1 MANYQHNNNAKKSK
15 WNIIMIVVI
24 ILVFLALVFALF
36 FGTYSFI
43 KNNVNFNTH
52 HSHSTNDKGKDNS
65 EPKDAPKINVLS
77 SEFSN
82 DFMHTDQRNGYH
94 GITKGMTKKEVE
106 KKLGHTN
113 HIVPISSIKAHKYGS
128 IATYYNKDDKVERIF
143 VVPQNVTIQKFENYY
158 GQATISY
165 NQSGKV
171 YDSNPNNSF
180 TVKVFTNKNDKVT
193 GIENVDQIAR

>member
-1 MANYQHNNNAKKSK
+1 
-15 WNIIMIVVI
+15 
-24 ILVFLALVFALF
+24 
-36 FGTYSFI
+36 
-43 KNNVNFNTH
+43 
-52 HSHSTNDKGKDNS
+52 
-65 EPKDAPKINVLS
+65 
-77 SEFSN
+77 
-82 DFMHTDQRNGYH
+82 
-94 GITKGMTKKEVE
+94 MTKKEVE

-180 TVKVFTNKNDKVT
+180 TVKVFTNKNGKVT
-193 GIENVDQIAR
+193 GIENVVKTCL